1 LADKYGVKMSKQ
13 MILEKQKQAAE
24 ILREKNIDMW
34 ITFVRETGN
43 IKDPMMEMIV
53 GTGATWLSAFII
65 TKTGETTAI
74 IGSLEEANMKTV
86 GTFQTIVTYLK
97 SIKEDLLNI
106 LAKYNPNKIA
116 VNFSRNSSLADG
128 LTHGIYLELMDLFK
142 GTDYTQRLISSEE
155 IVAALRGRKSA
166 SELDLINKAIK
177 ETLIVFNE
185 VTNYI
190 RPGISEKNVAD
201 FVLDKVKQRGF
212 GLAWDAEHC
221 PAVFSGP
228 DTAGAHSGPTDRK
241 IQRGHVINM
250 DFGINYQG
258 YCSDLQRTW
267 YVLKENESHA
277 PAEVM
282 HGFNVIKDSIQL
294 AANALK
300 PGMLGWEIDKI
311 ARDYIVKNGYSE
323 YPHGLGHQVGRAAH
337 DGGALLGPIWERYG
351 NLPFIPIEEENVF
364 TIEPRLTI
372 EGYGIATIEE
382 MVYVTKDGCEFISDP
397 QTEIYLIK

>member
-1 LADKYGVKMSKQ
+1 MSKQ

-166 SELDLINKAIK
+166 SELNLIKKAIK